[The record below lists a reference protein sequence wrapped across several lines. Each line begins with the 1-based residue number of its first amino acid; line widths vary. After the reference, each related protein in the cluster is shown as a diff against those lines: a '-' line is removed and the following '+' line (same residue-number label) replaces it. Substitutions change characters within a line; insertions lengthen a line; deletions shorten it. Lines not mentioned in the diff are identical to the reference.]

1 MHYFLQGTS
10 VKSLNLS
17 NVEYNYGGIIK
28 CHHIFMTPLK
38 LKQFLIKFQFLGT
51 CFNLKMTFVKGFRRR
66 CSGISKKPFR

>member
-38 LKQFLIKFQFLGT
+38 LKQFLIEFPWYVLSLENDI
-51 CFNLKMTFVKGFRRR
+51 CER
-66 CSGISKKPFR
+66 I

>member
-28 CHHIFMTPLK
+28 CHHIFITPLK
-38 LKQFLIKFQFLGT
+38 LKQFLIEFPWYVLYLE
-51 CFNLKMTFVKGFRRR
+51 NDIRER
-66 CSGISKKPFR
+66 I